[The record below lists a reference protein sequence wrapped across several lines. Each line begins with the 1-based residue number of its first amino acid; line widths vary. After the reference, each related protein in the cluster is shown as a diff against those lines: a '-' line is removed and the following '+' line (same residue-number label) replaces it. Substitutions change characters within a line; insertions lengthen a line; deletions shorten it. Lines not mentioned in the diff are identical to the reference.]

1 MPEQEGLLHVQ
12 FFDGP
17 SYKHYY
23 LALPKSSKNQQK
35 KENTAKQESRSQTEG
50 VRPSTSTDNHVKGD
64 HSIEA
69 SSSSKTI

>member
-1 MPEQEGLLHVQ
+1 MLSSGYGHQMPEQEGLLHVQ

-35 KENTAKQESRSQTEG
+35 KKTQQSKKAEAKPKACVHQHRL
-50 VRPSTSTDNHVKGD
+50 
-64 HSIEA
+64 
-69 SSSSKTI
+69 TIM